1 MILKLFVVVLLS
13 IVSLAISEEMN
24 AEQKEKFMK
33 IAAAI
38 CAPNAAA
45 DKLQNAKDCEKIIP
59 KTVSI
64 RTIFN

>member
-13 IVSLAISEEMN
+13 IVSLAISGEMDP
-24 AEQKEKFMK
+24 AMKEQFMK
-33 IAAAI
+33 VAAVI

-64 RTIFN
+64 